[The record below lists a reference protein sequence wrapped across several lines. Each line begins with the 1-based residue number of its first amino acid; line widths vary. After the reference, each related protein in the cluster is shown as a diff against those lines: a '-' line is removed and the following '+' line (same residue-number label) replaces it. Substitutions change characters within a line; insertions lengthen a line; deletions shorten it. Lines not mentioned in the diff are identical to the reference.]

1 MTGPGISVSQGG
13 GEGDSGGVWWHW
25 CHWMEK
31 ETKGC
36 GLCCSASLLFLSR
49 LHVHSRAWKGL
60 VVVILKPSPPPPHP
74 SISLPRVAPILVAP
88 GGAPSFM
95 SAAERGPVLNC
106 PLLAPHRAVQSAE
119 LQDTQTPTSRLPPS
133 LAQS

>member
-60 VVVILKPSPPPPHP
+60 VVVILKPSPPPTQVFPCPAWHQFLWLLVALHP
-74 SISLPRVAPILVAP
+74 S
-88 GGAPSFM
+88 
-95 SAAERGPVLNC
+95 
-106 PLLAPHRAVQSAE
+106 
-119 LQDTQTPTSRLPPS
+119 
-133 LAQS
+133 